1 MERLKTS
8 DIDRQGKGDR
18 SSLVACARSQEKGV
32 IMGDYE
38 LWEYAGDYLEED
50 DSGHVI
56 LPMHRKDD
64 PSQNADGV
72 FQLVSA
78 RPWKETKGE

>member
-1 MERLKTS
+1 MEN
-8 DIDRQGKGDR
+8 
-18 SSLVACARSQEKGV
+18 
-32 IMGDYE
+32 YE

-50 DSGHVI
+50 DFGHVI

-72 FQLVSA
+72 FQLVSVK
-78 RPWKETKGE
+78 PWKEEKGE